1 MVESRAENLA
11 LRRVQRWVWPTARR
25 LAVTMAVSLV
35 ATRVLYLAW
44 SMAHHLAAVMA
55 ENSAVMRVG
64 RLV

>member
-1 MVESRAENLA
+1 MAGKMVESRAENSA

-25 LAVTMAVSLV
+25 LAVSLV